1 MRIWKLWECKGAH
14 RFRKPLTAWKERIG
28 LSRGAF
34 WFGPFLN
41 KLAKKGPTV
50 RAALLD
56 FHAVS
61 APGVDGP
68 VSDIRVICPIRD

>member
-34 WFGPFLN
+34 SFGPFLS
-41 KLAKKGPTV
+41 KLAKGPD
-50 RAALLD
+50 REGSLARLPRGL
-56 FHAVS
+56 S
-61 APGVDGP
+61 SGVDGP